1 MILNLKKSTL
11 ITALLTLGI
20 LISTVSFQN
29 CSKVPLELQS
39 STVQY
44 SAKGSVSFCLDG
56 PYANYTVKSYTV
68 SNLNIVNS
76 QASLLPDTDGD
87 GLSDVEEKLRGS
99 NPYKRYSNGPVL
111 DSICLSLTGTVD
123 CHNIN
128 LSCIGTDNKLGLK
141 DCDIQALGL
150 DHSTDPDLG
159 LDSDGD
165 GIVDFIEVIKGT
177 SANVSDA
184 TADPDKDLV
193 LNQDEIHQGS
203 NPLYSDR
210 GALTSAMM
218 IKSNLTQKVNAACAG
233 ETWDLKIDQ
242 VPLLNVPA
250 FTDIDDAGRSSNAV
264 TFSHAKDE
272 NIILISLLLS
282 VKNGYTGNTIVLTD
296 TSRASLA
303 EGGSFTLNLRFQD
316 FKKAGE
322 VNP

>member
-11 ITALLTLGI
+11 LNLFLVSGVF
-20 LISTVSFQN
+20 ISVISFQN

-39 STVQY
+39 TTVQY
-44 SAKGSVSFCLDG
+44 SAKGAVSICLEG
-56 PYANYTVKSYTV
+56 PYANYSVKSYVV
-68 SNLNIVNS
+68 SNLNTVNS
-76 QASLLPDTDGD
+76 QSSLLPDTDGD

-123 CHNIN
+123 CSSMN
-128 LSCIGTDNKLGLK
+128 LLCVGTDNKLGLK
-141 DCDIQALGL
+141 DCDLQALGL
-150 DHSTDPDLG
+150 DHFTDPNLG

-165 GIVDFIEVIKGT
+165 GIVDFIEITKGT
-177 SANVSDA
+177 SPNVSDA

-193 LNQDEIHQGS
+193 LNQDEIRQGS

-210 GALTSAMM
+210 GSLPAVMM
-218 IKSNLTQKVNAACAG
+218 IKSNLTQTANASCAG
-233 ETWDLKIDQ
+233 ETWNLKIDQ

-250 FTDIDDAGRSSNAV
+250 FTDVDDAGRSSDAV

-296 TSRASLA
+296 TARASLA
-303 EGGSFTLNLRFQD
+303 EGGQFILNLRFQD